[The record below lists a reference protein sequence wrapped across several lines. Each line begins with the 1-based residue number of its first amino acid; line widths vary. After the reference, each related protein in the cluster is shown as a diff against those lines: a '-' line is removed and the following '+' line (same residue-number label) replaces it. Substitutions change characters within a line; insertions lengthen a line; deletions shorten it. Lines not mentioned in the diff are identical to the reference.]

1 MTTPPLKTI
10 LIAEDDPDIQEIA
23 VMALED
29 FGEYTVEACDNGR
42 QAVDRAP
49 IVVPDLI
56 LLDVMMPEMDGPTAL
71 DTLRADPRTRDIPVI
86 FLTAKSQPHEIAEYL
101 EKGAI
106 AVIRKPFDPVELC
119 QEIEAA
125 WSRHHG

>member
-1 MTTPPLKTI
+1 MTAPPLKTI

-23 VMALED
+23 VMTLED
-29 FGEYTVEACDNGR
+29 IGEYTVEACDTGR
-42 QAVDRAP
+42 QAVDKALLMA
-49 IVVPDLI
+49 PDLI

-119 QEIEAA
+119 QQIETIWA
-125 WSRHHG
+125 RHHG